1 MTIGKKWQQSGNVEI
16 RLRRSGE
23 TIEVP
28 YEECK
33 AKVMEIL
40 AELHEKNQKEEKAE
54 YKASKLEKELE
65 ELRASVRRI
74 DSELAALFEK
84 RLELSRGIVLYK
96 LKAHKPIYDAERE
109 AKNIEALSS
118 LIEDV
123 SSRPDFIRWYQLLMD
138 ISKKLQSKLI
148 QGETK

>member
-1 MTIGKKWQQSGNVEI
+1 MD
-16 RLRRSGE
+16 
-23 TIEVP
+23 
-28 YEECK
+28 
-33 AKVMEIL
+33 
-40 AELHEKNQKEEKAE
+40 
-54 YKASKLEKELE
+54 EKELE

-74 DSELAALFEK
+74 DSELAELFE
-84 RLELSRGIVLYK
+84 
-96 LKAHKPIYDAERE
+96 KPIYDAERE

-123 SSRPDFIRWYQLLMD
+123 SSRLDFIRWYQLLMD

>member
-1 MTIGKKWQQSGNVEI
+1 MD
-16 RLRRSGE
+16 
-23 TIEVP
+23 
-28 YEECK
+28 
-33 AKVMEIL
+33 
-40 AELHEKNQKEEKAE
+40 
-54 YKASKLEKELE
+54 EKELE

-74 DSELAALFEK
+74 DSELAELFEK
-84 RLELSRGIVLYK
+84 RRELSRGFALYK

-123 SSRPDFIRWYQLLMD
+123 RSRPDFIRWYQLLMD

>member
-1 MTIGKKWQQSGNVEI
+1 MD
-16 RLRRSGE
+16 
-23 TIEVP
+23 
-28 YEECK
+28 
-33 AKVMEIL
+33 
-40 AELHEKNQKEEKAE
+40 
-54 YKASKLEKELE
+54 EKELE

-74 DSELAALFEK
+74 DSELAELFEK
-84 RLELSRGIVLYK
+84 RLELSRGIALYK

-123 SSRPDFIRWYQLLMD
+123 SCPDFIRWYQLLMD

>member
-1 MTIGKKWQQSGNVEI
+1 MD
-16 RLRRSGE
+16 
-23 TIEVP
+23 
-28 YEECK
+28 
-33 AKVMEIL
+33 
-40 AELHEKNQKEEKAE
+40 
-54 YKASKLEKELE
+54 EKELE

-74 DSELAALFEK
+74 DSELAELFEK
-84 RLELSRGIVLYK
+84 RLELSRGIALYK
-96 LKAHKPIYDAERE
+96 LKAQPIYDAERE
-109 AKNIEALSS
+109 AKNIEVLSS

>member
-1 MTIGKKWQQSGNVEI
+1 MD
-16 RLRRSGE
+16 
-23 TIEVP
+23 
-28 YEECK
+28 
-33 AKVMEIL
+33 
-40 AELHEKNQKEEKAE
+40 
-54 YKASKLEKELE
+54 EKELE

-74 DSELAALFEK
+74 DSELVALFEK
-84 RLELSRGIVLYK
+84 RLELSRGIALYK
-96 LKAHKPIYDAERE
+96 LKARKPIYDAERE
-109 AKNIEALSS
+109 AKNIEALSA

>member
-1 MTIGKKWQQSGNVEI
+1 MD
-16 RLRRSGE
+16 
-23 TIEVP
+23 
-28 YEECK
+28 
-33 AKVMEIL
+33 
-40 AELHEKNQKEEKAE
+40 
-54 YKASKLEKELE
+54 EKELE

-84 RLELSRGIVLYK
+84 RLELSRGIALYEP
-96 LKAHKPIYDAERE
+96 KAHKPVNGGRKKSKD
-109 AKNIEALSS
+109 IEALSS

-138 ISKKLQSKLI
+138 ISKELQSKLI

>member
-1 MTIGKKWQQSGNVEI
+1 MD
-16 RLRRSGE
+16 
-23 TIEVP
+23 
-28 YEECK
+28 
-33 AKVMEIL
+33 
-40 AELHEKNQKEEKAE
+40 
-54 YKASKLEKELE
+54 EKELE

-84 RLELSRGIVLYK
+84 RLELSRGIALYK

-148 QGETK
+148 QGDTK

>member
-1 MTIGKKWQQSGNVEI
+1 MD
-16 RLRRSGE
+16 
-23 TIEVP
+23 
-28 YEECK
+28 
-33 AKVMEIL
+33 
-40 AELHEKNQKEEKAE
+40 
-54 YKASKLEKELE
+54 EKELE

-84 RLELSRGIVLYK
+84 RLELSRGIALY
-96 LKAHKPIYDAERE
+96 AERE

>member
-1 MTIGKKWQQSGNVEI
+1 MKRTSKGFRWTKKNWKS
-16 RLRRSGE
+16 
-23 TIEVP
+23 
-28 YEECK
+28 
-33 AKVMEIL
+33 
-40 AELHEKNQKEEKAE
+40 
-54 YKASKLEKELE
+54 
-65 ELRASVRRI
+65 
-74 DSELAALFEK
+74 
-84 RLELSRGIVLYK
+84 YK

-123 SSRPDFIRWYQLLMD
+123 SSRLDFIRWYQLLMD

>member
-1 MTIGKKWQQSGNVEI
+1 MKRTSKGLGWTKKNWKSCALRSAGSIGI
-16 RLRRSGE
+16 
-23 TIEVP
+23 
-28 YEECK
+28 
-33 AKVMEIL
+33 A
-40 AELHEKNQKEEKAE
+40 
-54 YKASKLEKELE
+54 
-65 ELRASVRRI
+65 
-74 DSELAALFEK
+74 
-84 RLELSRGIVLYK
+84 LYK

>member
-1 MTIGKKWQQSGNVEI
+1 MD
-16 RLRRSGE
+16 
-23 TIEVP
+23 
-28 YEECK
+28 
-33 AKVMEIL
+33 
-40 AELHEKNQKEEKAE
+40 
-54 YKASKLEKELE
+54 EKELE

-74 DSELAALFEK
+74 DSELAELFEK
-84 RLELSRGIVLYK
+84 RLELSRGIALYK
-96 LKAHKPIYDAERE
+96 LKAQKPIYDAERE

-123 SSRPDFIRWYQLLMD
+123 SSRLDFIRWYQLLMD